1 MSSTKP
7 PPRYN
12 QAAYWNDGKRSI
24 GTKATRANIIEALYT
39 RKYITDERMIVTE
52 LGFDIVDVLHKH
64 ANNVISL
71 KLTRD
76 LEEKMDYI
84 QSGDGK
90 RESVLSEAIERLT
103 PVLTKWNNKNKP

>member
-1 MSSTKP
+1 
-7 PPRYN
+7 
-12 QAAYWNDGKRSI
+12 
-24 GTKATRANIIEALYT
+24 
-39 RKYITDERMIVTE
+39 MIVTE

-64 ANNVISL
+64 ATTYI
-71 KLTRD
+71 TQTHRD

-103 PVLTKWNNKNKP
+103 PVLTEMKQQEQTIGEALSAAIGRNKLQEQIISWMPQLSTRANSW